1 MREGTTCDGEPAALH
16 LRKWAFDFELLADPG
31 REARLVT
38 DNIGDTRFL
47 NDREVWVL
55 AFAPIDAVLP
65 LPPEERFRILNQHT
79 PVLDPAQ
86 LPADVARATGST
98 AIYQR
103 ASSSATHYL
112 WTSFGTARYGTM
124 PKTRNHPV
132 ENYYPSTDAYS
143 IY

>member
-86 LPADVARATGST
+86 LPADVAPGYRFDGDLPKGFEFGDPLPMDELRDAT
-98 AIYQR
+98 
-103 ASSSATHYL
+103 L
-112 WTSFGTARYGTM
+112 WD
-124 PKTRNHPV
+124 
-132 ENYYPSTDAYS
+132 DAQD
-143 IY
+143 